1 MKIDLSADKGEELNS
16 VAAYDNLEGSSAQ
29 GNIELVG
36 TLRKGTLKG
45 SSGDNRYMGLKDNKI
60 YYPNTSSGST
70 IYAYRGI
77 FRSKKGTLN
86 AERIRIIV
94 DGEDMGE
101 LRIDKGEM
109 LMNNSAEPHKFIENG
124 ILYIERDGVI
134 YNAQGQRVE

>member
-1 MKIDLSADKGEELNS
+1 MYVLSYL
-16 VAAYDNLEGSSAQ
+16 
-29 GNIELVG
+29 I
-36 TLRKGTLKG
+36 
-45 SSGDNRYMGLKDNKI
+45 
-60 YYPNTSSGST
+60 NTSIWKSRF
-70 IYAYRGI
+70 YFFGI
-77 FRSKKGTLN
+77 FRSQTGTLN

-109 LMNNSAEPHKFIENG
+109 LVNNSAEPHKFIENG